1 MEQELLK
8 RFVREV
14 KHDPS
19 LYSYYLKSAVASI
32 LNEYLLF
39 LKKQMRNN
47 VSFAKGIRRYHL
59 VKNSDHLLE
68 TVAHDEYSVSSY
80 LEHPNSKIL
89 VSSYGKL
96 VIRKPLDPEVNLSFD
111 TCYISNGVYEDTES
125 IIHEL
130 LHRGS
135 FIVGVCDSEDSV
147 FFQENMKL
155 LKNLEAI
162 IHKSDHKI
170 QLKKIKHRQH
180 RDTFYALYH
189 RDRDS
194 L

>member
-19 LYSYYLKSAVASI
+19 LYSYYLKSAVPSI

-68 TVAHDEYSVSSY
+68 TVAHAEYSVSSY
-80 LEHPNSKIL
+80 LEHPNSKLL

-96 VIRKPLDPEVNLSFD
+96 VIRKPLDPEVDLSFN

-194 L
+194 V

>member
-19 LYSYYLKSAVASI
+19 LYSYYLKSAVPSI